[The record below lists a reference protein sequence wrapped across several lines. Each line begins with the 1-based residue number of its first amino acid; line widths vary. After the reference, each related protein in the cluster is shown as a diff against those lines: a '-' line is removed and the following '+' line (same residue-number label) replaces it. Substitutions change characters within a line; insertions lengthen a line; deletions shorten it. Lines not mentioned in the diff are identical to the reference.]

1 MAESLFKTKPWSF
14 LLRAQRLMANKIN
27 TIVLQNL
34 LAPFC
39 FVLEKTLYGT
49 FLCLAVS
56 ASSCK
61 FNKKKQTKN
70 KKLQL
75 DRSILASLEAGWSN
89 CLTIALHHPTLSC
102 QSRL

>member
-61 FNKKKQTKN
+61 FNKKKNKQKIKN
-70 KKLQL
+70 Y
-75 DRSILASLEAGWSN
+75 N
-89 CLTIALHHPTLSC
+89 LTEVYWHLWKQVGVIA
-102 QSRL
+102 